1 MLGVVVTVDVIV
13 VVELE
18 VMLGIGVSVFVRVSS
33 DVIISLSGV
42 NVVADEVMAAIYS
55 SFSFSIP
62 KLGLQLRRK
71 PTKVMAIMEKAAIGT
86 NLLNLIMA
94 HQMY

>member
-18 VMLGIGVSVFVRVSS
+18 VMLGIDVSVFVRVGSG
-33 DVIISLSGV
+33 VNISLSGV
-42 NVVADEVMAAIYS
+42 NVDADEVMAAKYS
-55 SFSFSIP
+55 SISFSIP
-62 KLGLQLRRK
+62 KLALQLRRK
-71 PTKVMAIMEKAAIGT
+71 LTKVMAIMEKAAIGT

-94 HQMY
+94 LQMY

>member
-18 VMLGIGVSVFVRVSS
+18 VMLGIGVSEFVRVSS
-33 DVIISLSGV
+33 GVIISLSGV
-42 NVVADEVMAAIYS
+42 NVVAGEVIAAIYS

-62 KLGLQLRRK
+62 KLALQLRRK